1 MISEKERVIME
12 ELVKG
17 QEAATQLKGLLEN
30 PIGSEDSLSLSPE
43 ELLENVLSSFSQAIS
58 IINVSSFQPPPPP
71 PAPHVLGSTSYSMS
85 EDCSVNW
92 NRSEQGQSDERD
104 SHSIRKGKGAPTR
117 TEFSN
122 TTDDGYVW
130 RKYGEKPFPNSKFIR
145 CYHLTSGSRIVLVS
159 APRWAPKCS
168 CLETLLLLFL
178 LLDLLSLRCRPDTVF
193 KGWGGYLQRHSD
205 AQLNTHSVCSSVEG
219 VFGMFI
225 DRRGIRPSPWTEGS
239 YFRCTY
245 GYGHDQRCMATKQ
258 VQQCEENPDMYEITY
273 IGNHTC
279 NANLPTRNDERLHE
293 GSDHEMQNREN
304 DSLYSQ
310 FRGKQKII
318 DSESSW
324 SLLTSSSD
332 RNTDTTL
339 SNSHDYSGPS

>member
-104 SHSIRKGKGAPTR
+104 SHSISVNWNRSQQDRRGSYKRKGKGAPTR

-130 RKYGEKPFPNSKFIR
+130 RKYGEKPFPNSKFI
-145 CYHLTSGSRIVLVS
+145 
-159 APRWAPKCS
+159 
-168 CLETLLLLFL
+168 
-178 LLDLLSLRCRPDTVF
+178 
-193 KGWGGYLQRHSD
+193 
-205 AQLNTHSVCSSVEG
+205 
-219 VFGMFI
+219 
-225 DRRGIRPSPWTEGS
+225 
-239 YFRCTY
+239 RCTY